1 MNSRFLPLGV
11 VPGKQF
17 SFSLTLVLRVQPVCP
32 TSSSTTCVYY
42 ISMQRRYSVG
52 ELYYRNLVT
61 NADHQSKKSG
71 QNQDGQHPGV
81 DQMF

>member
-1 MNSRFLPLGV
+1 MNSRFLSLGV

-17 SFSLTLVLRVQPVCP
+17 SFSLTLVLVQPAC
-32 TSSSTTCVYY
+32 TTCVYY